1 MILPFNLLQE
11 YIFFFNRNLFL
22 KELLLSSFKRID
34 SIDYDL
40 KLYSQLRID
49 KNLVLSGKCC
59 LLQNTVLLSSLA
71 QTSSISQN
79 KALVFHLRQLLMIR
93 VSPTFIILSSL
104 LPSIFEPL

>member
-11 YIFFFNRNLFL
+11 YIFFFNRNPFL

-40 KLYSQLRID
+40 KLYSQLHIH

-59 LLQNTVLLSSLA
+59 ILQNTVLFSSL
-71 QTSSISQN
+71 T
-79 KALVFHLRQLLMIR
+79 
-93 VSPTFIILSSL
+93 
-104 LPSIFEPL
+104 